1 MHKIF
6 FLIFWTLLVGISA
19 KDETVFDQLTVE
31 QNLELPEITNTIES
45 DPMTKKVYDIIE
57 HFKDDNPV
65 GLPALEIP
73 DPVSIPD
80 VQQTL
85 NIGKLSMT
93 KVKAHGI
100 SKFRVQNV
108 TVEVDKR
115 MEATCGLLFETLRLE
130 GNYSLSSFLARSNGP
145 FHITILNVIVTANAS
160 LKTERD
166 GKIKTNEID
175 TDIQLSRMNVSFS
188 NLGFFASIFQSFANS
203 AGNMLFENVKPYI
216 LKDAKAKI
224 RKEMDDNIDKMLGE
238 FGLIPNS
245 ISPVDY
251 IIAEARKKV
260 RELYDPLEINE
271 YENNGIIG
279 IRIFNT
285 LISGISSFYRVGDL
299 TLKMIDNNLIIN
311 LEIGTQEI
319 HGKTTW
325 EASFAKGMIT
335 RSGNVQFSVQYIKV
349 FVSLIQPINLQ
360 KRVNMNDLQLDLGN
374 IQVMSSGLGT
384 FDYAIEL
391 FINVLPNLLRY
402 QIMDAIEKPIINKI
416 QEYANRIDVE
426 LLVKDLLQQYRN
438 NQTLSLNLNR
448 FEL

>member
-1 MHKIF
+1 MRFLVIF
-6 FLIFWTLLVGISA
+6 CCCALLGVSA
-19 KDETVFDQLTVE
+19 KDDTLFDQLAIE
-31 QNLELPEITNTIES
+31 HSLEPPEITNTVDN

-57 HFKDDNPV
+57 HFKSDDPV

-100 SKFRVQNV
+100 SQFRIQNV
-108 TVEVDKR
+108 TVELDKK
-115 MEATCGLLFETLRLE
+115 MEATCGLLFETLKLE

-145 FHITILNVIVTANAS
+145 FTITILNVVVTANMS

-175 TDIQLSRMNVSFS
+175 TDITLSRMNVSFS
-188 NLGFFASIFQSFANS
+188 NLGFFASIFQGFANS
-203 AGNMLFENVKPYI
+203 AGNMLFENVKPY
-216 LKDAKAKI
+216 LMKDAKVKI
-224 RKEMDDNIDKMLGE
+224 RTEMDDNIDKMLSE

-279 IRIFNT
+279 IRIYNT
-285 LISGISSFYRVGDL
+285 LIKGISSFYRVGDL

-311 LEIGTQEI
+311 LEVGTQDI

-349 FVSLIQPINLQ
+349 FISLMQPINLK
-360 KRVNMNDLQLDLGN
+360 KRININDLQLDLGN

-426 LLVKDLLQQYRN
+426 MLVKDLLQQYQN
-438 NQTLSLNLNR
+438 NQTLSLNLNK